1 MSTKE
6 LKTRIRLRYDSFENW
21 SKVDAEGKGIELLE
35 GEVAI
40 AYLGPTKDTTRPDP
54 DHEKHPV
61 MFKVGPGDFNALP
74 WVSGLA
80 ADVYS
85 WAKKNE
91 EDFLAW
97 LDTRYIKEYTDTDTK
112 YGIEYDSDKK
122 EIKLIENGT
131 NLSISAADFIKDGMI
146 DSVIYNTDDPTD
158 PKLVITWN
166 TDAGKD
172 AVEIPLAGLIDAMPF
187 DEVGDGLA
195 IKEENGVKT
204 LGFDDDCVFV
214 FWCGN
219 AEGHIP
225 HA

>member
-1 MSTKE
+1 MATKE

-21 SKVDAEGKGIELLE
+21 SKVNAEGKGIELLE

-40 AYLGPTKDTTRPDP
+40 AYLGPTKDTTRPEP
-54 DHEKHPV
+54 DHVNHPV
-61 MFKVGPGDFNALP
+61 MFKVGPGEFNALP

-97 LDTRYIKEYTDTDTK
+97 LDTRYIKEYTDTK

-131 NLSISAADFIKDGMI
+131 NLSISAADFITDGMI

-195 IKEENGVKT
+195 IKEDADGAKV
-204 LGFDDDCVFV
+204 LGFDDDCVFILY
-214 FWCGN
+214 CGN
-219 AEGHIP
+219 AEGYIP
-225 HA
+225 HAE